1 MKKTGK
7 ILAALG
13 LAVAFGAILNPTQA
27 KAEDTDRIAQGVYI
41 GNIDVGGM
49 TEQEALNA
57 VTDYVNNAGEAV
69 FTLTAG
75 EHSTQVK
82 ASDLALE
89 FTDMNVVS
97 EAMDVG
103 KSGNLIK
110 KYKDKKDLENGGVVI
125 DMVLNVDHDTVS
137 ELLAEKA
144 DELDQKAV
152 DNGLVR
158 ENGTFKIIKG
168 SQGVEVNV
176 EKSIAAIENYVSND
190 WDGQGGNIELTA
202 EIVEPKGSEEE
213 LSKVK
218 DLLGGF
224 NTNYSSSTQNR
235 CDNIATAAGKINGTV
250 LYPGEEF
257 SVYET
262 IGPLDAANGYELAG
276 AYENGQTV
284 QSYGGGVCQVSTTL
298 YNAVILAELEV
309 TERSNH
315 SMIVTY
321 VKPSMDAAIAGDYK
335 DLKFVNNQDVPIYI
349 EGYTS
354 GKNVYFNI
362 YGEETRPANRKV
374 TYESEVVSEQDPGTQ
389 FVATGD
395 PVGTMSVSQG
405 KHVGYVAQLWKVV
418 TVDGVEESREVFNKS
433 TYKASPKIVNVGTA
447 SEDPNASA
455 TIGAALATGDEG
467 TIYAAV
473 AQFTAAA
480 AATPEQPAENQSAE
494 EQAIVGDGHELRGA
508 GGHQVVVRADEE
520 AVLVVQLKEL
530 GVGAEAEEGDLRILV
545 NAFSGEDHAGVPRAD
560 DCGDLVVAGEDVR
573 DVNGHGVVGGV
584 VLDDEL
590 A

>member
-7 ILAALG
+7 ILAVLG

-110 KYKDKKDLENGGVVI
+110 KYKDKKDLENGSVVI

-335 DLKFVNNQDVPIYI
+335 DLA
-349 EGYTS
+349 
-354 GKNVYFNI
+354 NV
-362 YGEETRPANRKV
+362 
-374 TYESEVVSEQDPGTQ
+374 S
-389 FVATGD
+389 
-395 PVGTMSVSQG
+395 
-405 KHVGYVAQLWKVV
+405 
-418 TVDGVEESREVFNKS
+418 
-433 TYKASPKIVNVGTA
+433 
-447 SEDPNASA
+447 
-455 TIGAALATGDEG
+455 
-467 TIYAAV
+467 
-473 AQFTAAA
+473 
-480 AATPEQPAENQSAE
+480 
-494 EQAIVGDGHELRGA
+494 
-508 GGHQVVVRADEE
+508 
-520 AVLVVQLKEL
+520 
-530 GVGAEAEEGDLRILV
+530 
-545 NAFSGEDHAGVPRAD
+545 
-560 DCGDLVVAGEDVR
+560 
-573 DVNGHGVVGGV
+573 
-584 VLDDEL
+584 
-590 A
+590 

>member
-110 KYKDKKDLENGGVVI
+110 KYKDKKDLENGSVVI

-298 YNAVILAELEV
+298 YNAVIRAELKIV
-309 TERSNH
+309 ERFPH
-315 SMIVTY
+315 SMTVHY
-321 VKPSMDAAIAGDYK
+321 VPRSADAAIAGTHK
-335 DLKFVNNQDVPIYI
+335 DMKFKNTFDTPIYI
-349 EGYTS
+349 EGKANGSTIT
-354 GKNVYFNI
+354 FTI
-362 YGEETRPANRKV
+362 YGKKKDPKRTVEFLSETTNIKESTESTVEDATLPAGQKV
-374 TYESEVVSEQDPGTQ
+374 VQSYGHTGYSARLWKIVKVNGKQVSKKVFNTSTYMSTPTVYR
-389 FVATGD
+389 
-395 PVGTMSVSQG
+395 VGTKKAEV
-405 KHVGYVAQLWKVV
+405 K
-418 TVDGVEESREVFNKS
+418 EEKKDKKDKKNDSKSETTTAAKS
-433 TYKASPKIVNVGTA
+433 TTA
-447 SEDPNASA
+447 QKTTTKKSS
-455 TIGAALATGDEG
+455 
-467 TIYAAV
+467 
-473 AQFTAAA
+473 TA
-480 AATPEQPAENQSAE
+480 
-494 EQAIVGDGHELRGA
+494 
-508 GGHQVVVRADEE
+508 
-520 AVLVVQLKEL
+520 K
-530 GVGAEAEEGDLRILV
+530 
-545 NAFSGEDHAGVPRAD
+545 SGESTG
-560 DCGDLVVAGEDVR
+560 
-573 DVNGHGVVGGV
+573 N
-584 VLDDEL
+584 
-590 A
+590 

>member
-110 KYKDKKDLENGGVVI
+110 KYKDKKDLENGSVVI

-405 KHVGYVAQLWKVV
+405 KHVG
-418 TVDGVEESREVFNKS
+418 
-433 TYKASPKIVNVGTA
+433 
-447 SEDPNASA
+447 
-455 TIGAALATGDEG
+455 
-467 TIYAAV
+467 
-473 AQFTAAA
+473 
-480 AATPEQPAENQSAE
+480 
-494 EQAIVGDGHELRGA
+494 
-508 GGHQVVVRADEE
+508 
-520 AVLVVQLKEL
+520 
-530 GVGAEAEEGDLRILV
+530 
-545 NAFSGEDHAGVPRAD
+545 
-560 DCGDLVVAGEDVR
+560 
-573 DVNGHGVVGGV
+573 
-584 VLDDEL
+584 
-590 A
+590 